1 MLEVETIIT
10 ISSMLFVI
18 HFLTHNLQNQ
28 IVLSLLLSLFPA
40 PSHSPHLLIP
50 REHALIT
57 TFHPPLFS
65 AGSFF
70 FVQNSDEAASS
81 MLPHFRAAL
90 SLKSAQPFFP
100 FYSSHSQ
107 IYFSPLI
114 YFANSYYMLCKG
126 EWDATQYS
134 NKLYHKLKLSAPS
147 ANTFWFKSIIEHCGP
162 ALLWDFAAELSSKRG
177 ESGRVCAEICG
188 ERRTSLACTE
198 RKGCYKSQVRI
209 PF

>member
-18 HFLTHNLQNQ
+18 HFLTNNLQNQ
-28 IVLSLLLSLFPA
+28 IALSLLLSLFPA

-50 REHALIT
+50 REHALPHST
-57 TFHPPLFS
+57 PLCS
-65 AGSFF
+65 LL
-70 FVQNSDEAASS
+70 VASS
-81 MLPHFRAAL
+81 LCRTAMRQQAPC
-90 SLKSAQPFFP
+90 SLTSEQLFLWKAPNPFSRSIP
-100 FYSSHSQ
+100 HSQ

-147 ANTFWFKSIIEHCGP
+147 ANTFWFRSIIEHCGP